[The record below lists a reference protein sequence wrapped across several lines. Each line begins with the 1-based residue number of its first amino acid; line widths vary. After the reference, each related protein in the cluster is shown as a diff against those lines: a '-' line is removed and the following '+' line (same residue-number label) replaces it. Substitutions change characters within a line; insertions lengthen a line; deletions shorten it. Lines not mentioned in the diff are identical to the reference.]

1 MRCVVIHIDRPSQ
14 AKQLAEWLGADVMDY
29 TDDAFEE
36 AFQKYEVII
45 AVMACGIVV
54 RKLSPLI
61 RDKWVD
67 PAVIV
72 VTPDL
77 RYCIPIL
84 GGHHGGNEIA
94 RKLASRGLTP
104 VISTA
109 TDALGKDSVEEI
121 AARSGLEV
129 VNKVSTVAVNTAF
142 VHGDVPVYRIDG
154 PAVVLITPGV
164 SILSRPGEYVVG
176 IGCNRGTDAAE
187 VVGAVRDAL
196 RTLSIPESEVLAYAT
211 TMKKADEEG
220 LTAAVR
226 ELGGSLY
233 FLDDDTINSQPVA
246 SRSKAELIG
255 LIGVAEPSALALSK
269 RKELVMRRRANGNV
283 TIAIAR

>member
-1 MRCVVIHIDRPSQ
+1 MRCVVIHIDRPLQ
-14 AKQLAEWLGADVMDY
+14 AQQLAGWLGADVMEY
-29 TDDAFEE
+29 SDDAFEQ
-36 AFQKYEVII
+36 AFHEYAAII
-45 AVMACGIVV
+45 SVMASGIAV
-54 RKLSPLI
+54 RKLSSLI

-67 PAVIV
+67 PAVVV
-72 VTPDL
+72 VTPDM

-84 GGHHGGNEIA
+84 GGHHGGNDIA
-94 RKLASRGLTP
+94 RKLASHGLTP

-109 TDALGKDSVEEI
+109 TDALGKDSVEEV

-129 VNKVSTVAVNTAF
+129 VNKDSTVAVNTAF
-142 VHGDVPVYRIDG
+142 LRGDVPVYRIDG

-164 SILSRPGEYVVG
+164 SILSRPGEFVVG
-176 IGCNRGTDAAE
+176 IGCNRGTAPDE

-196 RTLSIPESEVLAYAT
+196 RMHNIPDDEVLAYAS
-211 TMKKADEEG
+211 TMKKADEAG
-220 LTAAVR
+220 LTTAVR

-255 LIGVAEPSALALSK
+255 LIGVAEPAALALSK
-269 RKELVMRRRANGNV
+269 HKELVMRRRAYGNV

>member
-1 MRCVVIHIDRPSQ
+1 MRCVVIHIDRSLQ
-14 AKQLAEWLGADVMDY
+14 AKQLAEWLGADVMEY
-29 TDDAFEE
+29 SDDAFER
-36 AFQKYEVII
+36 AFQGYEAIV
-45 AVMACGIVV
+45 AVMASGIVV
-54 RKLSPLI
+54 RKLSSLI

-67 PAVIV
+67 PAVVV

-77 RYCIPIL
+77 RYCVPIL
-84 GGHHGGNEIA
+84 GGHHGGNDIA

-129 VNKVSTVAVNTAF
+129 MNKFSTVAVNTAF
-142 VHGDVPVYRIDG
+142 VHGDVPVDRIDG
-154 PAVVLITPGV
+154 PAVVLIAPGV

-196 RTLSIPESEVLAYAT
+196 RTLSIPENEVLAFTT

-246 SRSKAELIG
+246 SRSRAELIG

-269 RKELVMRRRANGNV
+269 HKELVMRRRAYGNV